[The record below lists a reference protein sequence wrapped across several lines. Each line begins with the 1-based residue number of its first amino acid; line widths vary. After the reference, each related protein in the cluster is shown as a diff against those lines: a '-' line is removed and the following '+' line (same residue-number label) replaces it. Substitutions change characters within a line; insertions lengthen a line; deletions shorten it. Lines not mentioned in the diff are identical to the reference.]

1 MSLRMRDAL
10 AHALPGLR
18 HEPTPKRIR
27 ARLGDRVVVDSTRAV
42 LVWEPSRLVPS
53 FAVPREHVRAE
64 LVPAAETVTWFGGR
78 ERLRVA
84 GHAVLDPSFPFAVH
98 TAAGEALS
106 VRANGHRLEG
116 AAFRP
121 TDPDLDGLVLL
132 DCDAFDSW
140 YEEASRCTG
149 TRATRTTGS
158 RSSRARARCGSSAT
172 GSCSRRGSRVQ
183 MLVEGTVLPVRHYLP
198 ARGRPRARCAPAP
211 PAPAARTRARRPTGR
226 PRSAA
231 TRSTTSRG
239 ATTSRCA
246 RPRSVAGL
254 NLLLRRAASTSTGT
268 ARPQERPLTP
278 WGRTADR
285 AHQPRV
291 PPQASKGPATSK

>member
-1 MSLRMRDAL
+1 MSLRMLDAL
-10 AHALPGLR
+10 ARALPGLR

-53 FAVPREHVRAE
+53 FAVPREHVAAE
-64 LVPAAETVTWFGGR
+64 LVPAAETVTWFSGR

-121 TDPDLDGLVLL
+121 ADPDLDGLVLL

-140 YEEASRCTG
+140 YEEEQPLLGHPRDPFH
-149 TRATRTTGS
+149 RLEILP
-158 RSSRARARCGSSAT
+158 SSRAVRIERDGVLLAESSRA
-172 GSCSRRGSRVQ
+172 Q
-183 MLVEGTVLPVRHYLP
+183 ILVEGTVLPVR
-198 ARGRPRARCAPAP
+198 R
-211 PAPAARTRARRPTGR
+211 
-226 PRSAA
+226 
-231 TRSTTSRG
+231 
-239 ATTSRCA
+239 
-246 RPRSVAGL
+246 
-254 NLLLRRAASTSTGT
+254 
-268 ARPQERPLTP
+268 
-278 WGRTADR
+278 
-285 AHQPRV
+285 
-291 PPQASKGPATSK
+291 